1 MISPKSSPFLSFL
14 VFLGLSSCSPTP
26 VPPSEPD
33 LRETLSQILDHWG
46 SPGALVSVVRGGETV
61 FLEGF
66 GSTMAEGGTAVSP
79 KTLAPVQSVSKSFTA
94 VALSMLVED
103 GLIEWDAP
111 VKRYIPEFEFGG
123 DYVTEH
129 VTVRDLMAHR
139 AGTPFLMGGWEPS
152 GYSIDDILRDLRTE
166 VPTIQFRAGVYY
178 SQVGMA
184 LLGEVI
190 QRVTGQPWSDLVD
203 ERILQPLS
211 MTSSF
216 SDDLE
221 LIETM
226 GPLDEIPD
234 LMKTVSRSE
243 AGLEDVPW
251 LRYSDLWWPGGALI
265 TNAEDMT
272 KFMAFLLN
280 DGFIDGE
287 SLLAADLISETMSPT
302 EIPGLDVIA
311 TQEPIMAPRAEIVA
325 YGLGWVAHEEFGRK
339 IVEHGGAGRSTA
351 TVALIPEAGL
361 GVFVVTN
368 ASFGDESARLV
379 SAMKFAALE
388 HYLDRPPTDW
398 IWVLDPTS

>member
-1 MISPKSSPFLSFL
+1 MISPKSFPFSSFL
-14 VFLGLSSCSPTP
+14 VALGISSCAPTP
-26 VPPSEPD
+26 VPPVEPD
-33 LRETLSQILDHWG
+33 LRETLSQMLDHWG
-46 SPGALVSVVRGGETV
+46 SPGAMVSVVRGGETV

-66 GSTMAEGGTAVSP
+66 GSTIAEGGTAVSP

-111 VKRYIPEFEFGG
+111 AKRYIPEFEFGG
-123 DYVTEH
+123 DYLTEH

-152 GYSIDDILRDLRTE
+152 GYSIDDILRDLKTE
-166 VPTIQFRAGVYY
+166 EPTIGLRAGVYY

-184 LLGEVI
+184 LLGEII
-190 QRVTGQPWSDLVD
+190 QRVSGQSWSELIR
-203 ERILQPLS
+203 ERILEPLS

-216 SDDLE
+216 PDDPQ
-221 LIETM
+221 LIEAL
-226 GPLDEIPD
+226 GPLDAIPD
-234 LMKTVSRSE
+234 LMKTVSRSQ
-243 AGLEDVPW
+243 GVLEDVPW
-251 LRYSDLWWPGGALI
+251 QSYNELWWPGGALI
-265 TNAEDMT
+265 TNAEDMAR
-272 KFMAFLLN
+272 FMAFLLN
-280 DGFIDGE
+280 DGLVDGE
-287 SLLAADLISETMSPT
+287 PLLSAELISEIMSPT

-311 TQEPIMAPRAEIVA
+311 SQEPIMGPRTEIVA
-325 YGLGWVAHEEFGRK
+325 YGLGWVAHEDFGRK

-351 TVALIPEAGL
+351 TVALIPEEDL

-388 HYLDRPPTDW
+388 HFLDLPATDW
-398 IWVLDPTS
+398 IRVLDPKS